1 MAPAKTIAPSSAS
14 PVTMGWCAQPPH
26 TGAAIALEL
35 DVDTIVE
42 CPTVEVMV
50 IPPLV
55 TVLSISLVL
64 IAVVDTLSDDDSAPE
79 EEVSLDRTVEE
90 RVVTGVAEVELVS
103 DPDDSVAVVVV
114 VALALPLPLPLPL
127 FVAEP
132 LVVDVVDD
140 PAAVV
145 SEPAAE
151 EKILSA
157 ARVAEGDPAAE
168 AEDAAVVCV

>member
-50 IPPLV
+50 VPPLV

-64 IAVVDTLSDDDSAPE
+64 IAVVDTLSDDDSALE

-114 VALALPLPLPLPL
+114 VALALPLPLV
-127 FVAEP
+127 VAEP

-151 EKILSA
+151 EKILRA